1 MKVVVVVAGA
11 AIDPP
16 YGIESQSQ
24 RVAAEALVDCGTGTA
39 GVVMLRRL
47 APGSAMT
54 GQSEIGSV
62 GHSGCASRSADW
74 GQYSPFKIRYN
85 KSRCLIHHR
94 TVRNVTQLAD
104 RFLQSEWVHN
114 CDSL

>member
-54 GQSEIGSV
+54 GQSGNRL
-62 GHSGCASRSADW
+62 GW
-74 GQYSPFKIRYN
+74 P
-85 KSRCLIHHR
+85 
-94 TVRNVTQLAD
+94 
-104 RFLQSEWVHN
+104 
-114 CDSL
+114 

>member
-47 APGSAMT
+47 APGSAMA
-54 GQSEIGSV
+54 GQS
-62 GHSGCASRSADW
+62 
-74 GQYSPFKIRYN
+74 
-85 KSRCLIHHR
+85 
-94 TVRNVTQLAD
+94 
-104 RFLQSEWVHN
+104 
-114 CDSL
+114 